1 MEENNQN
8 VVQPKIENNENV
20 QNQNEQIPDVEEQ
33 PVVKEAEI
41 VNNVNNGQYNQTST
55 NSDNSRGLAIASLV
69 CSLVGLLIFK
79 TALGIAGIIT
89 GILALK
95 KIKELEDKSSKGM
108 AIAGIVISCIDLGIG
123 VIGFG
128 FSIISIIINLL

>member
-1 MEENNQN
+1 MAVSPFLGPISIASTSIFNLASVLKTSET
-8 VVQPKIENNENV
+8 KSLSSSYCFF
-20 QNQNEQIPDVEEQ
+20 IPLV
-33 PVVKEAEI
+33 
-41 VNNVNNGQYNQTST
+41 
-55 NSDNSRGLAIASLV
+55 SLV